1 MVNTPLGVRII
12 IWLKVKVK
20 DMYEGAITHVK
31 SSVGLTQV
39 SVGLYQGYSLI
50 PYISPMIMDVHVG
63 LQDKRPISVVHDIY
77 ADDIVLCG
85 TRREED

>member
-1 MVNTPLGVRII
+1 MAKGKGKGYVRRSDNPGKKQCRI
-12 IWLKVKVK
+12 
-20 DMYEGAITHVK
+20 DP
-31 SSVGLTQV
+31 V

-50 PYISPMIMDVHVG
+50 PYIFPMIMDVHVG
-63 LQDKRPISVVHDIY
+63 LQDKRPISVMHDIY